1 MFNAQITHSEL
12 GFDGSNLFISLTFSY
27 KKGEDENNPYVT
39 VSTKPIALVEQGQNL
54 MNSSAAYGISLIL
67 DTIECGIWEKLIGSY
82 CQIELDQE
90 GNIVKIA
97 NIFDEKKFIGLGI
110 TEVPTEEVV
119 PEVVAE
125 PVEVV
130 EE

>member
-1 MFNAQITHSEL
+1 MFNAQIIHSEL
-12 GFDGSNLFISLTFSY
+12 GFNKNNLFISLTFSY
-27 KKGEDENNPYVT
+27 KKGEDENNPYAT
-39 VSTKPIALVEQGQNL
+39 VSTMPIALVEQGQNL

-67 DTIECGIWEKLIGSY
+67 DTIECSTWEKLIGSY

-119 PEVVAE
+119 PEVEAE